1 MLLPARTEQA
11 MPLLHAAELDVELAI
26 KSVARANDEP
36 ASISINRTNKSDT
49 GTQAGFPIDTAHIR
63 KMLRARS
70 KRRKSELG
78 FLLEWPSWDMLL
90 DLVATKLE
98 GQHVSVSSLC
108 LSSGAPQSTAL
119 RKLSVLESS
128 GLVVRYVDGNDRRR
142 ICLTLTDEAVA
153 IVSSMVQED
162 IALLDPRPDNARL
175 AAKGR

>member
-1 MLLPARTEQA
+1 MLLPARNEQA
-11 MPLLHAAELDVELAI
+11 IPLPPVAEVDIELAI
-26 KSVARANDEP
+26 KSIAAANDEQ
-36 ASISINRTNKSDT
+36 ATIGLDRTNGS
-49 GTQAGFPIDTAHIR
+49 GNQGHAEFPIDTAHIR
-63 KMLRARS
+63 KVLRARS
-70 KRRKSELG
+70 QRRKSDLG

-119 RKLSVLESS
+119 RKLSLLEGN

-162 IALLDPRPDNARL
+162 IALLDPRTVTARP
-175 AAKGR
+175 AVNSR